1 MIARDRVEH
10 AAAKYG
16 ANLVIDARELLQLL
30 NQIDQSVEEEEQKP

>member
-10 AAAKYG
+10 AAKYG